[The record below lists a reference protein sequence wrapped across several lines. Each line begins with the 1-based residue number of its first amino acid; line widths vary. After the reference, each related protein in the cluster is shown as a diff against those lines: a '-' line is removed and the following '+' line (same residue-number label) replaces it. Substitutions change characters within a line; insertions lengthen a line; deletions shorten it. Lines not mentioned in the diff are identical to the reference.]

1 MSTLYGN
8 VFLVHME
15 MEMIMLRTSQVCL
28 DTALSMVLRYQEAS
42 SLGNIALGHIY
53 DDF

>member
-15 MEMIMLRTSQVCL
+15 MEMTMLRTSQVCL

-42 SLGNIALGHIY
+42 SLGNIALRHIY